1 MVLSFPFQIFY
12 RKLVTEIT
20 LVLRSLESSDDS
32 LSLESDEDWAT
43 LARFFPPFV
52 VGVRSDDDCIFSS
65 SSSES
70 KTIFFDG

>member
-1 MVLSFPFQIFY
+1 MVFNFPFQIFY
-12 RKLVTEIT
+12 RILGPEIT
-20 LVLRSLESSDDS
+20 LVLCSLESSDDS
-32 LSLESDEDWAT
+32 LSLESDEDWAF

-65 SSSES
+65 SASES